1 MVLMDSW
8 PRHSLNAVTGELGA
22 PIAEVWGGITLASET
37 HRFRTWD
44 PWYPHVMTM
53 TMTWYWNPTLGPPPF
68 LGEPSYFKQRV
79 WKFLAV
85 DQLYIITWPWTPL
98 VTIQLDNGTIVLNK
112 LLVGGRPTPL
122 KNDGVRQ
129 LGWWNSQ
136 YDGKNKIPVPNHQ
149 PNYLNALSWNSWNIG
164 PFRDDSPYVNHIKQW
179 GRSEIVIIHPD
190 SC

>member
-129 LGWWNSQ
+129 LGWLLPIIMESH
-136 YDGKNKIPVPNHQ
+136 KIHVPKHQ
-149 PNYLNALSWNSWNIG
+149 PNGISSSLLGCKRLASHQPRCLTVAFRPLLSSL
-164 PFRDDSPYVNHIKQW
+164 HT
-179 GRSEIVIIHPD
+179 HA
-190 SC
+190 